1 MVFSIS
7 LTDEER
13 LLAEN
18 YANMHSLSLD
28 EAFKRALFEKIEDE
42 QDLTIGQEAYI
53 EYLAQGKQ
61 SRPID
66 QLWEKCDF

>member
-1 MVFSIS
+1 MIFSIC

-18 YANMHSLSLD
+18 YANLHSLSLP
-28 EAFKRALFEKIEDE
+28 EAFKKALFEKIEDE

-53 EYLAQGKQ
+53 EYFAQGKQ